1 METESGIEPPLTD
14 FADQRLTVLATR
26 SNLVRAS
33 GLQPE
38 RDFSQTGLSRP
49 CLAIPTIPACPLNG
63 RNLKLVV
70 KKEQAFAR
78 VVPKNFTNS
87 FATVLFICLDQLNTD
102 YHYSRNLSRTIFDQA
117 YKYFAHL

>member
-1 METESGIEPPLTD
+1 
-14 FADQRLTVLATR
+14 LATR

-70 KKEQAFAR
+70 KKERAFAR
-78 VVPKNFTNS
+78 VVPKNFPNS
-87 FATVLFICLDQLNTD
+87 FAPMLFICLDQLNTD
-102 YHYSRNLSRTIFDQA
+102 YHYFRNLSRHFLQSSLEKLHKPF
-117 YKYFAHL
+117 YSSVRVFVYHKV